1 MGGVSNCTIL
11 VFCLS
16 ATWSKNLI
24 TLPSLSLARPTLLV
38 MPGSKHSRAGDTI
51 SYSKRGI
58 VKTSL
63 ADGRQEVR
71 VLDGINKS
79 IRVKLIN
86 LSYEPREISSLSV
99 PDLRGCLTLSGVSEK
114 NQPPDKDDLRKM
126 LGDIVGSPEEV
137 ARLVAKA
144 NEQSDPPPRKT
155 SRTAAGGRSNGADT
169 NINLDGT
176 NTSALR
182 EGAERMAAMDPAQLK
197 QQAAAMRAMGPA
209 GMRATNPAMAN
220 MSDVQ
225 IWQVRQS
232 QRILKTRKQ
241 SLNIQTLLRGKNWSL
256 HYQTAGHQ
264 PDGAGREQPRHDA
277 SGDRANE
284 KHE

>member
-1 MGGVSNCTIL
+1 
-11 VFCLS
+11 
-16 ATWSKNLI
+16 
-24 TLPSLSLARPTLLV
+24 

-144 NEQSDPPPRKT
+144 NEPSDPPPRKT

-241 SLNIQTLLRGKNWSL
+241 SLNPQTLLRGKKLVAAFPNGRPSTRWSRSR
-256 HYQTAGHQ
+256 TT
-264 PDGAGREQPRHDA
+264 PP
-277 SGDRANE
+277 
-284 KHE
+284 